1 MSQYDFDSNQEGDW
15 EEPENTAWNEADW
28 QSYIRKSD
36 REVSSFITAY
46 NRCRNEPDRL
56 EATSKIMGWAK
67 EDWTCLEDIELDEEQ
82 LKEIRPVPLDELH
95 KIEPYTVHK
104 HPCLYFHLC
113 PVFFSPFIMGTSNDA
128 QP

>member
-56 EATSKIMGWAK
+56 ES
-67 EDWTCLEDIELDEEQ
+67 
-82 LKEIRPVPLDELH
+82 
-95 KIEPYTVHK
+95 
-104 HPCLYFHLC
+104 HLQNNG
-113 PVFFSPFIMGTSNDA
+113 VG
-128 QP
+128 